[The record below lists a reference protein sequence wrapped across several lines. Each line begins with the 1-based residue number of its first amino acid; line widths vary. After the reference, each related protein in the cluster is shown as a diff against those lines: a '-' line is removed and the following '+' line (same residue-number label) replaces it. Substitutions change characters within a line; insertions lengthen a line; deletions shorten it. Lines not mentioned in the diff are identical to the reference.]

1 MLQNTENV
9 IGSGVKMALEK
20 KMTENGIK
28 NGMKNGIRNG
38 SEIGIGNDSR
48 IGKKKKKKK
57 EILQSQW
64 QKNREKM

>member
-20 KMTENGIK
+20 KITGKGIK

-48 IGKKKKKKK
+48 IGKKKKKKGDSSVSMAK
-57 EILQSQW
+57 
-64 QKNREKM
+64 K